1 MVLRQ
6 YVNSFQ
12 VRSPLACQYKH
23 HQAPAGNKG
32 KKQGQTQL
40 AEQQTP
46 FGQNLLQLIAT
57 QNNMD
62 RKEKGT
68 ESPEEETL
76 HILIQGMQP

>member
-23 HQAPAGNKG
+23 HPAPAGNKG
-32 KKQGQTQL
+32 RKQGQTQL

-46 FGQNLLQLIAT
+46 FRRQNLL
-57 QNNMD
+57 
-62 RKEKGT
+62 
-68 ESPEEETL
+68 
-76 HILIQGMQP
+76 

>member
-23 HQAPAGNKG
+23 YRAPAGNEG
-32 KKQGQTQL
+32 RKQGQTQL

-46 FGQNLLQLIAT
+46 FQQNLLL
-57 QNNMD
+57 
-62 RKEKGT
+62 
-68 ESPEEETL
+68 
-76 HILIQGMQP
+76 